1 MYLYWFSILTY
12 CMELKTWLDRS
23 QKEISNNKGK
33 CFKKEKEARY
43 FHDNVLITTNSALLW
58 SYART
63 EQYCEMIKRYMYIL
77 KILCTSICGGRW

>member
-1 MYLYWFSILTY
+1 
-12 CMELKTWLDRS
+12 MELKTWLDRS

-43 FHDNVLITTNSALLW
+43 FHDNVSITTNSALLW

-63 EQYCEMIKRYMYIL
+63 EQYCVKCLRDT
-77 KILCTSICGGRW
+77 CTYWKFYVPQYVVEDGKLDWT

>member
-1 MYLYWFSILTY
+1 MHGIKNLML
-12 CMELKTWLDRS
+12 LDRS

-33 CFKKEKEARY
+33 CFKKEKEAGY

-63 EQYCEMIKRYMYIL
+63 EQYCEMLKRYMYIL